1 MVKTKL
7 AERPLCSGRVTD
19 PAQKENLGIIVQY
32 KVKVKLIVSMGGD
45 LSVELPFTLTHPKPD
60 PLILAKLESKPS
72 AQIAAKSVDRKP
84 EEAGVNGG
92 SGAGEAVDLN
102 LIQFETR

>member
-1 MVKTKL
+1 MNEL
-7 AERPLCSGRVTD
+7 SLLYRVTD

-60 PLILAKLESKPS
+60 PLILTKLEAKP
-72 AQIAAKSVDRKP
+72 AQITQKIADRKP
-84 EEAGVNGG
+84 DEAGVNG
-92 SGAGEAVDLN
+92 SGANGNGAGDAVDLN
-102 LIQFETR
+102 LIQFETG